1 MMTTA
6 IDIQDVWKIYD
17 VGGEKIE
24 ALRSVTLAI
33 EQGSFISIVG
43 HSGSGK
49 TTLLSILGGLTKPSQ
64 GTVQV
69 DGIDI
74 WSLSDRELSAM
85 RNRKIG
91 FIFQFSSLI
100 PTLRAIDNVALP
112 VIYMNGHAKENRKAI
127 YEYAAELLSTLG
139 LGHKLQ
145 SFPSELSGG
154 QQRRVSI
161 ARAFINRPS
170 IIVADEPTGD
180 LDANS
185 ENDVMEFFSRINER
199 DGTTFLLVT
208 HNLALARMTDKVH
221 TMKEG
226 MLNHTNGG
234 QPA

>member
-1 MMTTA
+1 MTVM
-6 IDIQDVWKIYD
+6 IDINDVWKIYN

-24 ALRSVTLAI
+24 ALKSVNLKI
-33 EQGSFISIVG
+33 EKGSFISIVG

-49 TTLLSILGGLTKPSQ
+49 TTLLSVLGGLTKPTR
-64 GTVQV
+64 GKVHI
-69 DGIDI
+69 DGVDI
-74 WSLSDRELSAM
+74 WNMNDRDLSAM

-112 VIYMNGHAKENRKAI
+112 VIYTNGRKTDRKDVYDHAAD
-127 YEYAAELLSTLG
+127 LLTTLG

-180 LDANS
+180 LDVQS
-185 ENDVMEFFSRINER
+185 EGEVMEFFSRINEQ
-199 DGTTFLLVT
+199 DQTTFLLVT
-208 HNLALARMTDKVH
+208 HNLGLARMTDRVH
-221 TMKEG
+221 SMKDG
-226 MLNHTNGG
+226 MLNQNNGG
-234 QPA
+234 PPP

>member
-1 MMTTA
+1 MTDM
-6 IDIQDVWKIYD
+6 IDINDVWKIYD

-24 ALRSVTLAI
+24 ALKAVNLKI
-33 EQGSFISIVG
+33 EKGSFVSIVG

-64 GTVQV
+64 GRVHIEGT
-69 DGIDI
+69 DI
-74 WSLSDRELSAM
+74 WNLNDRELSAM

-112 VIYMNGHAKENRKAI
+112 VIYADGVGKTDRKAT
-127 YEYAAELLSTLG
+127 YEYAGELLSTLG
-139 LGHKLQ
+139 LGNKLQ

-161 ARAFINRPS
+161 ARAFINRPA

-180 LDANS
+180 LDMQS
-185 ENDVMEFFSRINER
+185 ESEVMEFFSHNNEQEK
-199 DGTTFLLVT
+199 TTFLLVT

-221 TMKEG
+221 TMKNG
-226 MLNHTNGG
+226 MLNQNNGG
-234 QPA
+234 VTA

>member
-1 MMTTA
+1 MTVM
-6 IDIQDVWKIYD
+6 IDVHDVWKVYD

-24 ALRSVTLAI
+24 ALKSVNLTV
-33 EQGSFISIVG
+33 EQGSFVSIVG

-64 GTVQV
+64 GSVHI
-69 DGIDI
+69 DGTDI
-74 WSLSDRELSAM
+74 WRLNDRELSSM

-91 FIFQFSSLI
+91 FIFQFASLI

-112 VIYMNGHAKENRKAI
+112 VIYADGGKTDRKDV
-127 YEYAAELLSTLG
+127 YAYAEELLTTLG
-139 LGHKLQ
+139 LAHKLRAY
-145 SFPSELSGG
+145 PSELSGG

-180 LDANS
+180 LDAQS
-185 ENDVMEFFSRINER
+185 EGEVMEFFSQINER
-199 DGTTFLLVT
+199 DRTTFLLVT

-221 TMKEG
+221 TMKDG
-226 MLNHTNGG
+226 RFHQNNGG
-234 QPA
+234 LAA

>member
-1 MMTTA
+1 MTTM
-6 IDIQDVWKIYD
+6 IDVNDIWKVYN

-24 ALRSVTLAI
+24 ALKSVNLKI
-33 EQGSFISIVG
+33 EKGSFISIVG

-49 TTLLSILGGLTKPSQ
+49 TTLLSVLGGLTKPTQ
-64 GTVQV
+64 GSVHI
-69 DGIDI
+69 DGTDV
-74 WSLSDRELSAM
+74 WNLNDRELSAM

-112 VIYMNGHAKENRKAI
+112 VIYANGNGKAGRKET

-139 LGHKLQ
+139 LGRKLQ

-161 ARAFINRPS
+161 ARAFINRPL

-180 LDANS
+180 LDAQS
-185 ENDVMEFFSRINER
+185 EGEVMEFFSRINEQ
-199 DGTTFLLVT
+199 DKTTFLLVT

-221 TMKEG
+221 SMKDG
-226 MLNHTNGG
+226 MLTS
-234 QPA
+234 

>member
-1 MMTTA
+1 MTNM
-6 IDIQDVWKIYD
+6 IDIDDVWKIYD

-24 ALRSVTLAI
+24 ALKSVNLTI
-33 EQGSFISIVG
+33 EKGTFISIVG

-64 GTVQV
+64 GRVHIE
-69 DGIDI
+69 GIDI
-74 WSLSDRELSAM
+74 WNLNDRELSAM

-112 VIYMNGHAKENRKAI
+112 VIYANGVGKTDRKVT
-127 YEYAAELLSTLG
+127 YDYAGALLSTLG
-139 LGHKLQ
+139 LGNKLQ

-180 LDANS
+180 LDMQS
-185 ENDVMEFFSRINER
+185 ESEVMEFFSHNNEQEK
-199 DGTTFLLVT
+199 TTFLLVT

-221 TMKEG
+221 TMKNG
-226 MLNHTNGG
+226 MLNQNNGG
-234 QPA
+234 FTV

>member
-1 MMTTA
+1 MTNMVD
-6 IDIQDVWKIYD
+6 IDDVWKIYD

-24 ALRSVTLAI
+24 ALKSVNLTI
-33 EQGSFISIVG
+33 EKGTFISIVG

-64 GTVQV
+64 GRVHIE
-69 DGIDI
+69 GIDI
-74 WSLSDRELSAM
+74 WNLNDRELSAM

-112 VIYMNGHAKENRKAI
+112 VIYANGGGKTDRKAT
-127 YEYAAELLSTLG
+127 YEYARELLSTLG
-139 LGHKLQ
+139 LGNKLQ

-180 LDANS
+180 LDMQSVS
-185 ENDVMEFFSRINER
+185 EVMEFFSHNNEQEK
-199 DGTTFLLVT
+199 TTFLLVT

-221 TMKEG
+221 TMKNG
-226 MLNHTNGG
+226 MLNQNNGG
-234 QPA
+234 FTV

>member
-1 MMTTA
+1 MTNM
-6 IDIQDVWKIYD
+6 IDIDDVWKIYD

-24 ALRSVTLAI
+24 ALKSVNLTI
-33 EQGSFISIVG
+33 EKGTFISIVG

-64 GTVQV
+64 GRVHIE
-69 DGIDI
+69 GIDI
-74 WSLSDRELSAM
+74 WNLNDRELSAM

-112 VIYMNGHAKENRKAI
+112 VIYANGVGKTDRKVT
-127 YEYAAELLSTLG
+127 YDYAGALLSTLG
-139 LGHKLQ
+139 LGNKLQ

-180 LDANS
+180 LDMQS
-185 ENDVMEFFSRINER
+185 ESEVMEFFSHNNEQEK
-199 DGTTFLLVT
+199 TTFLLVT

-221 TMKEG
+221 TMKNG
-226 MLNHTNGG
+226 MLNQNNGG
-234 QPA
+234 FTA

>member
-1 MMTTA
+1 MTIM
-6 IDIQDVWKIYD
+6 IDINDVWKVYD

-24 ALRSVTLAI
+24 ALKSINLKV
-33 EQGSFISIVG
+33 EKGSFISIVG

-49 TTLLSILGGLTKPSQ
+49 TTLLSILGGLTKPSRGSVHID
-64 GTVQV
+64 GT
-69 DGIDI
+69 DI
-74 WSLSDRELSAM
+74 WKMNDRELSSM
-85 RNRKIG
+85 RNRQIG

-112 VIYMNGHAKENRKAI
+112 VIYANSRKTDRKEI
-127 YEYAAELLSTLG
+127 YEYAGELLSTLG

-180 LDANS
+180 LDAQS
-185 ENDVMEFFSRINER
+185 ESDVMEFFSRINEQEQ
-199 DGTTFLLVT
+199 TTFLLVT

-221 TMKEG
+221 NMKDG
-226 MLNHTNGG
+226 MLIQNNGG
-234 QPA
+234 PPA

>member
-1 MMTTA
+1 MTEM
-6 IDIQDVWKIYD
+6 IDINDVWKIYD

-24 ALRSVTLAI
+24 ALKSVNLTI
-33 EQGSFISIVG
+33 EKGTFISIVG

-49 TTLLSILGGLTKPSQ
+49 TTLLSILGGLTKPSRGRVHIE
-64 GTVQV
+64 GT
-69 DGIDI
+69 DI
-74 WSLSDRELSAM
+74 WSLNDRELSAM

-112 VIYMNGHAKENRKAI
+112 VIYANGGGKTDRKAT
-127 YEYAAELLSTLG
+127 YAYAGELLSTLG
-139 LGHKLQ
+139 LGNKLQ

-161 ARAFINRPS
+161 ARAFINRPA

-180 LDANS
+180 LDVQS
-185 ENDVMEFFSRINER
+185 ESEVMEFFSHNNEQEK
-199 DGTTFLLVT
+199 TTFLLVT

-221 TMKEG
+221 TMKNG
-226 MLNHTNGG
+226 MLNQNNGG
-234 QPA
+234 FRA

>member
-1 MMTTA
+1 MTVM
-6 IDIQDVWKIYD
+6 IDINDVWKIYN

-24 ALRSVTLAI
+24 ALKSVNLQI
-33 EQGSFISIVG
+33 EKGSFISIVG

-49 TTLLSILGGLTKPSQ
+49 TTLLSILGGLTKPTR
-64 GTVQV
+64 GKVHIEGV
-69 DGIDI
+69 DI
-74 WSLSDRELSAM
+74 WNMNDRELSSM

-112 VIYMNGHAKENRKAI
+112 VIYANGRNADRKEV
-127 YEYAAELLSTLG
+127 YDHAAELLTTLG
-139 LGHKLQ
+139 LGHKMQ

-180 LDANS
+180 LDVQS
-185 ENDVMEFFSRINER
+185 EGEVMEFFSRINEQ
-199 DGTTFLLVT
+199 DQTTFLLVT
-208 HNLALARMTDKVH
+208 HNLGLARMTDRVH
-221 TMKEG
+221 SMKDG
-226 MLNHTNGG
+226 MLNQNNGG
-234 QPA
+234 PPA

>member
-1 MMTTA
+1 MANM
-6 IDIQDVWKIYD
+6 IDINDVWKIYD

-24 ALRSVTLAI
+24 ALKSVNLQI
-33 EQGSFISIVG
+33 EIGSFISIVG

-49 TTLLSILGGLTKPSQ
+49 TTLLSILGGLTKPSRGSVKID
-64 GTVQV
+64 GTE
-69 DGIDI
+69 I
-74 WSLSDRELSAM
+74 WNLNDRQLSAM

-112 VIYMNGHAKENRKAI
+112 VIYANGHGKTSRKET

-139 LGHKLQ
+139 LGRKLQ

-161 ARAFINRPS
+161 ARAFINRPT

-180 LDANS
+180 LDAQS
-185 ENDVMEFFSRINER
+185 EGEVMEFFSRINEQ
-199 DGTTFLLVT
+199 DKTTFLLVT

-221 TMKEG
+221 SMKDG
-226 MLNHTNGG
+226 MLTHS
-234 QPA
+234 